1 MKQHW
6 REYPSGRRFSVVDN
20 AFEIKSFTTSTG
32 YKLHFRDFVPVGIHR
47 GTILFI
53 HGIQSHGGWYETSC
67 GKLAKAGYRVLFLDR
82 RGSGLNDESRGD
94 SPSFRT
100 LLDDLKEFVQ
110 LQRKEIDG
118 ATPLILGAI
127 SWGGKIAFGL
137 EIRMANLVDGFILLA
152 PGFCPKVHPARKER
166 FFIALGSLFAPR
178 RLFDIP
184 LNDPELFTSN
194 PAAQK
199 FLREDPLALRKA
211 TARFL
216 LGSVRL
222 DFYLRIFRTKIRKPV
237 LLLIAGQDRII
248 DNQKTIEFVKSFAA
262 GSLVIKEYPD
272 AHHTLEFEPEPQ
284 KHLEDIKDWLDD
296 QFKK

>member
-1 MKQHW
+1 M
-6 REYPSGRRFSVVDN
+6 VDTP
-20 AFEIKSFTTSTG
+20 FEIASFVTSGG
-32 YKLHFRDFVPVGIHR
+32 YKLHYRHFQPVGIIK
-47 GTILFI
+47 GTIVFI

-67 GKLAKAGYRVLFLDR
+67 KKFAQAGYRVLFLDR
-82 RGSGLNDESRGD
+82 RGSGLNEVSRGD

-100 LLDDLKEFVQ
+100 LLDDLKEFLQ
-110 LQRKEIDG
+110 YQRKEIAG

-152 PGFCPKVHPARKER
+152 PGFCPKVHPTRKER
-166 FFIALGSLFAPR
+166 FFIALGSLFSPR
-178 RLFDIP
+178 RLFNIP

-199 FLREDPLALRKA
+199 FLKEDPLALRKA

-216 LGSVRL
+216 LDSVRL
-222 DFYLRIFRTKIRKPV
+222 DFYLRIFRTKISKPI
-237 LLLIAGQDRII
+237 LLLIAGQDKII
-248 DNQKTIEFVKSFAA
+248 DNEKTIAFVKRFAS
-262 GSLVIKEYPD
+262 GSLTVRDYPE
-272 AHHTLEFEPEPQ
+272 AHHTFEFEPEPQ
-284 KHLEDIKDWLDD
+284 KHIEEIEEWLQA

>member
-1 MKQHW
+1 
-6 REYPSGRRFSVVDN
+6 VVDTP
-20 AFEIKSFTTSTG
+20 FEIASFVTSGG
-32 YKLHFRDFVPVGIHR
+32 YKLHYRHFQPVGMSK
-47 GTILFI
+47 GTIVFI

-67 GKLAKAGYRVLFLDR
+67 NKFAQAGYRVLFLDR
-82 RGSGLNDESRGD
+82 RGSGLNEVSRGD

-100 LLDDLKEFVQ
+100 LLDDLKEFLQ
-110 LQRKEIDG
+110 YQRKEIAG

-152 PGFCPKVHPARKER
+152 PGFCPKVHPTRKER
-166 FFIALGSLFAPR
+166 FFIALGSLFSPR
-178 RLFDIP
+178 RLFNIP

-199 FLREDPLALRKA
+199 FLKEDPLALRKA

-216 LGSVRL
+216 LDSVRL
-222 DFYLRIFRTKIRKPV
+222 DFYLRIFRTKISKPI
-237 LLLIAGQDRII
+237 LLLIAGQDKII
-248 DNQKTIEFVKSFAA
+248 DNEKTIAFVKRFAS
-262 GSLVIKEYPD
+262 GSLTVKEYPE
-272 AHHTLEFEPEPQ
+272 AHHTFEFEPEPQ
-284 KHLEDIKDWLDD
+284 KHIEEIEEWLQA

>member
-1 MKQHW
+1 M
-6 REYPSGRRFSVVDN
+6 VDTP
-20 AFEIKSFTTSTG
+20 FEIASFVTSGG
-32 YKLHFRDFVPVGIHR
+32 YKLHYRHFQPVGMSK
-47 GTILFI
+47 GTIVFI

-67 GKLAKAGYRVLFLDR
+67 NKFAQAGYRVLFLDR
-82 RGSGLNDESRGD
+82 RGSGLNEVSRGD

-100 LLDDLKEFVQ
+100 LLDDLKEFLQ
-110 LQRKEIDG
+110 YQRKEIAG

-152 PGFCPKVHPARKER
+152 PGFCPKVHPTRKER
-166 FFIALGSLFAPR
+166 FFIALGSLFSPR
-178 RLFDIP
+178 RLFNIP

-199 FLREDPLALRKA
+199 FLKEDPLALRKA

-216 LGSVRL
+216 LDSVRL
-222 DFYLRIFRTKIRKPV
+222 DFYLRIFRTKISKPI
-237 LLLIAGQDRII
+237 LLLIAGQDKII
-248 DNQKTIEFVKSFAA
+248 DNEKTIAFVKRFAS
-262 GSLVIKEYPD
+262 GSLTVKEYPE
-272 AHHTLEFEPEPQ
+272 AHHTFEFEPEPQ
-284 KHLEDIKDWLDD
+284 KHIEEIEEWLQA

>member
-1 MKQHW
+1 M
-6 REYPSGRRFSVVDN
+6 VDTP
-20 AFEIKSFTTSTG
+20 FEIASFVTSGG
-32 YKLHFRDFVPVGIHR
+32 YKLHYRHFQPVGMSK
-47 GTILFI
+47 GTIVFI

-67 GKLAKAGYRVLFLDR
+67 KKFAQAGYRVLFLDR
-82 RGSGLNDESRGD
+82 RGSGLNEVSRGD

-100 LLDDLKEFVQ
+100 LLDDLKEFLQ
-110 LQRKEIDG
+110 YQRKEIAG

-152 PGFCPKVHPARKER
+152 PGFCPKVHPTRKER
-166 FFIALGSLFAPR
+166 FFIALGSLFSPR
-178 RLFDIP
+178 RLFNIP

-199 FLREDPLALRKA
+199 FLKEDPFALRKA

-216 LGSVRL
+216 LDSVRL
-222 DFYLRIFRTKIRKPV
+222 DFYLRIFRTKISKPI
-237 LLLIAGQDRII
+237 LLLIAGQDKII
-248 DNQKTIEFVKSFAA
+248 DNEKTIAFVKRFAS
-262 GSLVIKEYPD
+262 GSLTVKKYPE
-272 AHHTLEFEPEPQ
+272 AHHTFEFEPEPQ
-284 KHLEDIKDWLDD
+284 KHIEEIEEWLQA

>member
-1 MKQHW
+1 M
-6 REYPSGRRFSVVDN
+6 VDTP
-20 AFEIKSFTTSTG
+20 FEIASFVTSGG
-32 YKLHFRDFVPVGIHR
+32 YKLHYRHFYPVGIIK
-47 GTILFI
+47 GTIVFI

-67 GKLAKAGYRVLFLDR
+67 KKFAQAGYRVLFLDR
-82 RGSGLNDESRGD
+82 RGSGLNEVSRGD

-100 LLDDLKEFVQ
+100 LLDDLKEFLQ
-110 LQRKEIDG
+110 YQRKEIAG

-152 PGFCPKVHPARKER
+152 PGFCPKVHPTRKER
-166 FFIALGSLFAPR
+166 FFIALGSLFTPR
-178 RLFDIP
+178 RLFNIP

-199 FLREDPLALRKA
+199 FLKEDPLALRKA

-216 LGSVRL
+216 LDSVRL
-222 DFYLRIFRTKIRKPV
+222 DFYLRIFRTKISKPI
-237 LLLIAGQDRII
+237 LLLIAGQDKII
-248 DNQKTIEFVKSFAA
+248 DNEKTIAFVKRFAS
-262 GSLVIKEYPD
+262 GSLTVKEYPE
-272 AHHTLEFEPEPQ
+272 AHHTFEFEPEPQ
-284 KHLEDIKDWLDD
+284 KHIEEIEEWLQA